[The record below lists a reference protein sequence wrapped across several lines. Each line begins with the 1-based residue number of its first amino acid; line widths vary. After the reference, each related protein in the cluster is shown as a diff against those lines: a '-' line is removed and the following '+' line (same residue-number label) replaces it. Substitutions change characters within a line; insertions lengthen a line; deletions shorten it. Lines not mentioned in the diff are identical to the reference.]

1 MKINIDCKFQKD
13 KDLKII
19 AIFLFSIILCELYLI
34 KVPSENEIVEDPLT
48 VKREVTENIG
58 EIREKIISKN
68 FDIKSI
74 NKQENSYVVELNIQ
88 GKVDDFLQK
97 AKDLNDFFMED
108 YRFFIESDLVI
119 GKITINYSS

>member
-13 KDLKII
+13 KSLKII
-19 AIFLFSIILCELYLI
+19 AIFLFFIILCELYLI
-34 KVPSENEIVEDPLT
+34 KVPSENEIAEDPLI
-48 VKREVTENIG
+48 VKKEVTENIG

-74 NKQENSYVVELNIQ
+74 NKQENSYIVELNIQ

-97 AKDLNDFFMED
+97 ASDLNDFFMED
-108 YRFFIESDLVI
+108 YRIFIESDLVI